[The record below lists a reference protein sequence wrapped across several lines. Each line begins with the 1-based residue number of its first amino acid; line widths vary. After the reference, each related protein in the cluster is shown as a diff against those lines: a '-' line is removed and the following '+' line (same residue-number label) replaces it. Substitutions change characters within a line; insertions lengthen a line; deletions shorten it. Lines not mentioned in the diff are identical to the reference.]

1 MKRAITG
8 SFALLLAAGV
18 VSAQNATPPA
28 TTAPGAS
35 QGASASV
42 DFGTVD
48 MNKDGKLSSAEVQ
61 SNSELRTAFSTLDAD
76 RDSYLSQSEYAK
88 WNKAGKSSSSS
99 SSSAPGSSSSSS
111 SSPNSSSSSSSPNSS
126 SSGAESSSSS
136 SSSGSEAR

>member
-18 VSAQNATPPA
+18 VSAQNASPPA
-28 TTAPGAS
+28 TTSPGAS

-42 DFGTVD
+42 DFSSVD
-48 MNKDGKLSSAEVQ
+48 QNKDGKLSSAEVQ
-61 SNSELRTAFSTLDAD
+61 SNSELRSAFSNLDAD

-99 SSSAPGSSSSSS
+99 SSS
-111 SSPNSSSSSSSPNSS
+111 SSPSSESRSTTPPASSAP
-126 SSGAESSSSS
+126 AQ
-136 SSSGSEAR
+136 